1 MDNGKCTITFIPDN
15 ISYEAQKGTL
25 LADAAAHAGIKI
37 DRHCG
42 GAGVCGKCR
51 VREITPGLL
60 EPLTETE
67 KKFFSPKEIQDGIR
81 LSCCAAISGS
91 GTVEVIDIVSSS
103 GHQILKGFSKDTPI
117 TWQPDKGGYGIA
129 VDIGT
134 TTVVCYLADL
144 SRHKELD
151 SYSFLNPQVS
161 FGDDVI
167 SRIAFSSQPE
177 GLTRLQNAITKEMD
191 CAIGVLAEKNHLAK
205 EVITEIVIAGNT
217 VMEHLF
223 VGVSPEAIGRSPY
236 KPEFLTHEPIKAQ
249 SIGLNISTDGIVK
262 MLPNVAG
269 YVGADIVAGV
279 AALGMDKEPKMRLL
293 VDIGTNNEIV
303 IGSEKGMFCC
313 ATAAGPAL
321 EGARILYGMRA
332 STGAIEKV
340 SLGENG
346 LEYKTIGGAQA
357 KGLCG
362 SGLVDAIALLVKNK
376 IINKSGRMQKHEEC
390 LDPRI
395 KSRLGTDA
403 NGMVRFLLT
412 DTENPVY
419 LTQKDIREVQLAVGA
434 IKVGIEVML
443 ENQGINLEEVD
454 EVLLAGAFGNN
465 IDIESAIV
473 VGLLPN
479 VEHHKII
486 GVRNSSGYGAFLSL
500 ASADFCASAQTAME
514 KMQYVELSTLPD
526 FQKRFVSAMLF

>member
-1 MDNGKCTITFIPDN
+1 MDSNKCTITFIPDN
-15 ISYEAQKGTL
+15 ISYEVRKGTL
-25 LADAAAHAGIKI
+25 LADAAAHAGIRI

-51 VREITPGLL
+51 VRAITPELL
-60 EPLTETE
+60 KPLTETE
-67 KKFFSPKEIQDGIR
+67 KKFFSPEEIESGVR

-117 TWQPDKGGYGIA
+117 TWQPDKSGYGIA

-144 SRHKELD
+144 SRHKEMD

-167 SRIAFSSQPE
+167 SRIAFSSQPG
-177 GLTRLQNAITKEMD
+177 GLMQMQKAIITDMD
-191 CAIGVLAEKNHLAK
+191 NAIGVLAGKNNIAK
-205 EVITEIVIAGNT
+205 EEITEIVIAGNT

-223 VGVSPEAIGRSPY
+223 VGISPDAIGHSPY
-236 KPEFLTHEPIKAQ
+236 KPEFLTHAPIDAQ
-249 SIGLNISTDGIVK
+249 ELGFRIAKDGIVK

-279 AALGMDKEPKMRLL
+279 AALGMDKEPQMRLL
-293 VDIGTNNEIV
+293 MDIGTNNEIV

-346 LEYKTIGGAQA
+346 LEYKTIGDAPA

-376 IINKSGRMQKHEEC
+376 IINKSGRMQKKEEC
-390 LDPRI
+390 LDIRF

-403 NGMVRFLLT
+403 KGMVRFLLT
-412 DTENPVY
+412 DEENPVY

-443 ENQGINLEEVD
+443 EHQGIGLDEVD

-479 VEHHKII
+479 VEHKKII

-500 ASADFCASAQTAME
+500 AAADFCASTQTAME
-514 KMQYVELSTLPD
+514 KMKYVELSTLPD
-526 FQKRFVSAMLF
+526 FQKRFVTAMLF